1 MSHLNRNGALDKFR
15 RFRAAQRQRGMRLL
29 RIWVLD
35 TRTPGFRQEARRQA
49 ALLRDAPEERE
60 ALGFIEEAADLGEA
74 DATR

>member
-1 MSHLNRNGALDKFR
+1 M
-15 RFRAAQRQRGMRLL
+15 L